1 MNALRTMIAAVT
13 AAGII
18 VACRL
23 MLAIPPLVFWAGIT
37 AAALAGLTAG
47 ARQVIRQQQASG
59 ACHVCRHPCQ
69 LAARRGPV
77 LVQVQPAPQRT
88 GRTR

>member
-1 MNALRTMIAAVT
+1 VNALRTVTVTVT

-23 MLAIPPLVFWAGIT
+23 TLAIPSLVFWAGIG

-47 ARQVIRQQQASG
+47 ARRVIRQQQTSG

-77 LVQVQPAPQRT
+77 LVQVQPAPRRT